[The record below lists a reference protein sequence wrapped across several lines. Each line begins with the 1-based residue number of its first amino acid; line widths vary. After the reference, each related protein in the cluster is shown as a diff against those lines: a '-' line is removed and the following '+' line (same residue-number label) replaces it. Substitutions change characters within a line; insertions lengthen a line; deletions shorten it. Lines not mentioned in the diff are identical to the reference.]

1 MSDLLNSKTLSKARH
16 VPPGVA
22 EILTVKAGQ
31 YVQILTI
38 EGKQVAD
45 FVAFN
50 ANDMGEFVSTS
61 HTRAANMNVV
71 PQLGMSLYS
80 NRRQPVLE
88 IVEDTVGRHDMLIA
102 ACDPKR
108 YEDLGA
114 PGHAS
119 CRQALFN
126 ALAEYEVAFDHV
138 PDPINWF
145 MNVAIK
151 QKGELEVRQ
160 PLAEAGDYVLLKAL
174 TDMVVAVSACPQDLN
189 DTNGGKPTPLR
200 IAVFRDEALPEDV
213 VVPAV
218 GAAAL
223 AAAAL
228 MAEPE
233 ATGKGDELLAE
244 LEAGAEE
251 DTMIAIE
258 AIAEDGTPEPNP
270 VLVEEAVIVV
280 ADEPAEA
287 QVAVA
292 EAPTASPEVAEAA
305 VAEDAPTADDAPVA
319 DGEAGEQPAESAA
332 HS

>member
-22 EILTVKAGQ
+22 QTLAVKAGQ

-50 ANDMGEFVSTS
+50 ANDLGEYVSTS

-71 PQLGMSLYS
+71 PQLGMSLFS

-108 YEDLGA
+108 YDDLGA

-119 CRQALFN
+119 CRQALFD
-126 ALAEYEVAFDHV
+126 ALAGYDVSFDHM

-189 DTNGGKPTPLR
+189 DTNGGKPSPLR
-200 IAVFRDEALPEDV
+200 IAVYRDEALPEGIV
-213 VVPAV
+213 VAAA
-218 GAAAL
+218 GAAAAVALTPEL
-223 AAAAL
+223 AATV
-228 MAEPE
+228 E
-233 ATGKGDELLAE
+233 GDEPLAE
-244 LEAGAEE
+244 LEPGDGEGG
-251 DTMIAIE
+251 MIAIE
-258 AIAEDGTPEPNP
+258 AVAEDGTPEPDP
-270 VLVEEAVIVV
+270 VLVAEAVV
-280 ADEPAEA
+280 AVAEEPAEA
-287 QVAVA
+287 TVAAASAPEPA
-292 EAPTASPEVAEAA
+292 EAPEAA
-305 VAEDAPTADDAPVA
+305 GAATAEDAAT
-319 DGEAGEQPAESAA
+319 GNEAVERSGAV
-332 HS
+332 